1 MAKGGLLPIFEIFH
15 LDVYTNRTFGGNP
28 AAVIPLEGEWPPDE
42 VLQSIAAENNLTETA
57 FVQPDYEIRWFTP
70 RKEVELC
77 GHATVAAACVVA
89 NYLQTP
95 EKRDGA
101 LFRFH
106 SPHSGQLPVTVQERD
121 GEAAYI
127 LELPADPVQKCE
139 VPVGAARAVGS
150 IPTAAFQGR
159 HHLLFLLQRF
169 DAIRTMRPDF
179 RVISQLPADGVIVT
193 AAHSAAGAPGPAV
206 PAPGPDAAAGDAD
219 AAAPPDFGA
228 RFFAPQAGIAEDPV
242 TASAHATLA
251 PFWAERL
258 GKNRLVSHQL
268 SPRGGVL
275 ECRVEGDRVRIGGT
289 ARLYLRGHVY
299 IDP

>member
-1 MAKGGLLPIFEIFH
+1 MPTFEIFH
-15 LDVYTNRTFGGNP
+15 IDVYTRRTFGGNP
-28 AAVIPLEGEWPPDE
+28 AAVIPLEGEWPADE

-57 FVQPDYEIRWFTP
+57 FIQPDYEIRWFTP
-70 RKEVELC
+70 RREVELC
-77 GHATVAAACVVA
+77 GHATVAAAYVVV
-89 NYLQTP
+89 NYLQPP
-95 EKRDGA
+95 EDGDGTS
-101 LFRFH
+101 LSFH
-106 SPHSGQLPVTVQERD
+106 SPHSGELPVTVNDHD
-121 GEAAYI
+121 GEGSYV

-139 VPVGAARAVGS
+139 VPVGAARAVGT
-150 IPTAAFQGR
+150 IPIAAFQGR

-179 RVISQLPADGVIVT
+179 RVISQLPAEGVIVT
-193 AAHSAAGAPGPAV
+193 AAGPGATVDFGATAGSGATV
-206 PAPGPDAAAGDAD
+206 
-219 AAAPPDFGA
+219 DFGA
-228 RFFAPQAGIAEDPV
+228 RFFAPQVGIAEDPV

-258 GKNRLVSHQL
+258 GKDLLVSHQL

-275 ECRVEGDRVRIGGT
+275 ECRVDGDRVRIGGT